1 MAASPLV
8 WTDSIAARLA
18 VEDTVVRMF
27 VATDERDWT
36 TLEGCFT
43 DPFTLDMTSMTGS
56 APVTVT
62 PKDVAR
68 TWAEAFES
76 LDHVHHQV
84 SNFRTTVSTAQAT
97 VSCYGLAL
105 HHRAKA
111 EGVRTRVFVGTYEL
125 LLIPSVRRWQISQLT
140 FKLKFIDGN
149 LTLEKS
155 A

>member
-1 MAASPLV
+1 MTVAADAWS
-8 WTDSIAARLA
+8 TRLA
-18 VEDTVVRMF
+18 AEDTVVRMF
-27 VATDERDWT
+27 VATDERDWS
-36 TLEGCFT
+36 TLQDCFT
-43 DPFTLDMTSMTGS
+43 DPFTLDMTSMVGG
-56 APVTVT
+56 APATMT

-68 TWAEAFES
+68 AWAEGFAA

-84 SNFRTTVSTAQAT
+84 GNFRTTLTPGQA
-97 VSCYGLAL
+97 VVQCYGVAF

-111 EGVRTRVFVGTYEL
+111 TGLKTRVFVGTYEL

-149 LTLEKS
+149 LELEK